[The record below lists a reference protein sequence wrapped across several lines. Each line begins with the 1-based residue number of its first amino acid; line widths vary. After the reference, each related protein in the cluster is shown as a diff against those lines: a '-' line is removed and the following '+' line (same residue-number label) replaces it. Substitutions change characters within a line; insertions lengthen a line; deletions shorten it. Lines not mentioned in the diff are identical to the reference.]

1 MLKMLRQII
10 GEDISLEWLPSA
22 NPVKIKM
29 DPAQV
34 DQLLVNLCVNARDAI
49 TDTGKVTI
57 ETDNTVFTESDKIKN
72 ESILP
77 GDYVVLVISD
87 NGIGMDGETLDHL
100 FEPFFTTKETGRG
113 TGLGLATVYGIVKQ
127 NNGFINVYSE
137 PGLGT
142 TFRIYLP
149 QHYSPAVSKEQESEA
164 KEPGLGHQTL
174 LLVEDE
180 AMLLNIN
187 SEILEQLGYTVLTAA
202 TPAEALKIAGHHR
215 EKIDLLITDVIMPEM
230 NGRDLADKISV
241 LHPGIR
247 LLFMSGYT
255 ASVIAHHGVL
265 EDGVHF
271 LQKPFSLN
279 DLAEK
284 VKETLGS

>member
-1 MLKMLRQII
+1 MLFNIF
-10 GEDISLEWLPSA
+10 
-22 NPVKIKM
+22 N
-29 DPAQV
+29 
-34 DQLLVNLCVNARDAI
+34 
-49 TDTGKVTI
+49 
-57 ETDNTVFTESDKIKN
+57 
-72 ESILP
+72 
-77 GDYVVLVISD
+77 
-87 NGIGMDGETLDHL
+87 
-100 FEPFFTTKETGRG
+100 PFFTTKETGQG

-149 QHYSPAVSKEQESEA
+149 QHYAAGENKEQEHEV
-164 KEPGLGHQTL
+164 KEPGQGYQTL

-202 TPAEALKIAGHHR
+202 SPAEALRIAGQHKG
-215 EKIDLLITDVIMPEM
+215 KIELLITDVIMPEM
-230 NGRDLADKISV
+230 NGRDLAEKISA
-241 LHPGIR
+241 LYPGIK

-255 ASVIAHHGVL
+255 ANVIAHHGVL
-265 EDGVHF
+265 DDGVHF

-284 VKETLGS
+284 VKDILGD